1 MVSPNMPGKP
11 TRPDSEAQI
20 VALREVGYSVPA
32 IAEHTGAS
40 QSTIKRILKRHGAR
54 KGALTAEAMEGARR
68 ELHGALTDDATKREV
83 ARAVLDDL
91 ALSRQIREQVAE
103 RLGQLSSLP
112 PASDPKETGAI
123 MRALA
128 AAATVLKLSS
138 DVQRLTL
145 TQRNDHSAG
154 GEDLPELQ
162 IKELTA
168 AEIVELRDKPPA
180 QDLLLSAPEPDA
192 DDDIVVEGEPSVA

>member
-1 MVSPNMPGKP
+1 MSGRP
-11 TRPDSEAQI
+11 TNPATEAQI

-54 KGALTAEAMEGARR
+54 KGAITDEAIEGARQ
-68 ELHGALTDDATKREV
+68 ELHGALTDDAIRSEV

-91 ALSRQIREQVAE
+91 ALSRQIREQVAD
-103 RLGQLSSLP
+103 RLEQLNALP
-112 PASDPKETGAI
+112 PAADPKETGAI

-138 DVQRLTL
+138 DVQRHTL
-145 TQRNDHSAG
+145 TQRNEHSAG
-154 GEDLPELQ
+154 VEELPELQ
-162 IKELTA
+162 ITELTA
-168 AEIVELRDKPPA
+168 EQIVELRDKPPA
-180 QDLLLSAPEPDA
+180 ADLLLTAPGA
-192 DDDIVVEGEPSVA
+192 DEDDNIVVEGELSLA

>member
-1 MVSPNMPGKP
+1 MPGKP
-11 TRPDSEAQI
+11 TAPDTEAKI

-40 QSTIKRILKRHGAR
+40 HSTIKRILKRHGAR
-54 KGALTAEAMEGARR
+54 KGALTEETIKGARQ
-68 ELHGALTDDATKREV
+68 ELHGVLTDEAIRSEV

-91 ALSRQIREQVAE
+91 ALSRQIRVQVTE
-103 RLGQLSSLP
+103 RLEQLNALP
-112 PASDPKETGAI
+112 PAADPKETGAI

-138 DVQRLTL
+138 DVQRHTL

-154 GEDLPELQ
+154 VEDLPELQ
-162 IKELTA
+162 ITELTA

-180 QDLLLSAPEPDA
+180 ADLLLTASGPDE
-192 DDDIVVEGEPSVA
+192 DDDIVVEGELSVT